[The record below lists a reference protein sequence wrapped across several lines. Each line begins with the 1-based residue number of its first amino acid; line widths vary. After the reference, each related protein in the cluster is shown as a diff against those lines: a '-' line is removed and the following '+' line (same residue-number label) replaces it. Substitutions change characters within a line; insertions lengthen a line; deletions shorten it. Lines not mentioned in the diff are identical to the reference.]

1 MTDEFSEA
9 VLYAVGRRCG
19 DNKDSRI
26 GFEEWNLLDMDDFS
40 RVMESL
46 VKKSLRA
53 GFKLAEEEYECRAW
67 FTIEYAEGDDTP
79 PPGSIVVE
87 LPLGPTDGDGPQ
99 WQFSLYDMVK
109 HMIDFYQ
116 EEDGTVEKRECFEQV
131 RDEMRELADII
142 DTVLKGEVYV
152 EK

>member
-1 MTDEFSEA
+1 MTDEFGEA
-9 VLYAVGRRCG
+9 VLYAVGKRFG
-19 DNKDSRI
+19 DDKDSRI

-53 GFKLAEEEYECRAW
+53 GFKLAEEEYKCHAW
-67 FTIEYAEGDDTP
+67 FACEYADGAEM
-79 PPGSIVVE
+79 PPGTIAVE
-87 LPLGPTDGDGPQ
+87 LPLGPTEDSGPQ
-99 WQFSLYDMVK
+99 WQFSLYEMVK
-109 HMIDFYQ
+109 RMIDYYQ
-116 EEDGTVEKRECFEQV
+116 NREDGTVEKREAFEQV